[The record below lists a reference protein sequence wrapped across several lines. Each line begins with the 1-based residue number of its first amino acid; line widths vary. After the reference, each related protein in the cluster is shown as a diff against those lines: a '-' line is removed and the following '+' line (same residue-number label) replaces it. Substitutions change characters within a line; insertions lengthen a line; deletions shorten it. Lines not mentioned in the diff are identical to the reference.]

1 MIIHFSGPRDPRG
14 TFTAATNSVLVGR
27 VLETNQGLD
36 LYPDMRVSHH
46 HALIAYD
53 GSNYWVEDRNS
64 RNGTWVNG
72 QRIAAKTKL
81 NVGDVILVGET
92 RVEVVVPPELEEH
105 PPAGDLTSTVIA
117 AEPKQDL
124 IIPQEKKPGM
134 LSLVAV
140 RRRLAAFY
148 ELDTALST
156 LQAFGQL
163 ANVVNKHVQQAIPGA
178 ERCGLFLREGD
189 ELVFNGSLPESNTP
203 TASRSLL
210 HRAIEKR
217 EAFTWRIDESL
228 ITAMLTTSLS
238 RHGTQAAM
246 YAPLVWKDE
255 IQGVL
260 YVDNTSTPDAFEE
273 GDLRLMLALANQVG
287 MYVKNHALQAE
298 LHRSELVRAN
308 LLRHFSPKV
317 AERLIHELDERGSL
331 WLGGRAVNP
340 VTILVTDVREVQ
352 ELTDELRPDELVL
365 LLNDMFSALV
375 PIIFKYDGTV
385 DKYVSDS
392 IIAVF
397 GSPEP
402 DDNQWFKA
410 ASAALEMQQAM
421 RALADSWR
429 MRRRSACEIAIG
441 IHTGEAIHGFLGS
454 PERMEYTLVGET
466 VDIASRYC
474 NGAGGG
480 EILISP
486 QVYLHVAYLVDTG
499 PEMPLAER
507 HPRDESNLMAR
518 LVIGLKA

>member
-1 MIIHFSGPRDPRG
+1 MIINYTGPRDPKGKYVTKANR
-14 TFTAATNSVLVGR
+14 VIVGR
-27 VLETNQGLD
+27 VLTEGLD
-36 LYPDMRVSHH
+36 LFPDMRVSHH
-46 HALIAYD
+46 HAAISQENND
-53 GSNYWVEDRNS
+53 YWIEDQNS
-64 RNGTWVNG
+64 TNGTWVNQ
-72 QRIAAKTKL
+72 QRISAKTKL
-81 NVGDVILVGET
+81 HAGDTISVGET
-92 RVEVVVPPELEEH
+92 HLTVVIQPELEDH
-105 PPAGDLTSTVIA
+105 PPAGKLTSTIVA
-117 AEPKQDL
+117 AEPQHEL

-148 ELDTALST
+148 ALDTALST
-156 LQAFGQL
+156 LNVFEQL
-163 ANVVNKHVQQAIPGA
+163 AGVVNEHVRQAIPGA

-189 ELVFNGSLPESNTP
+189 ELVFKGSLPQSNTP

-210 HRAIEKR
+210 QRAIDKR

-228 ITAMLTTSLS
+228 LTTKLTASLS

-246 YAPLVWKDE
+246 YAPLVWRDE
-255 IQGVL
+255 MQGVL
-260 YVDNTSTPDAFEE
+260 YADNTSTPDAFEE
-273 GDLRLMLALANQVG
+273 GDLRLVLALANQVA

-298 LHRSELVRAN
+298 LQRSELVRAN

-317 AERLIHELDERGSL
+317 AERLLKELDERGSL

-340 VTILVTDVREVQ
+340 VTILVSDIRQ
-352 ELTDELRPDELVL
+352 FHDLMAELRPDELVI
-365 LLNDMFSALV
+365 LLNDMFGALV

-410 ASAALEMQQAM
+410 VSAALEMQQAM
-421 RALADSWR
+421 RVLVESWR
-429 MRRRSACEIAIG
+429 MRRRSACEIGIG
-441 IHTGEAIHGFLGS
+441 IHTGEAIHGFIGS
-454 PERMEYTLVGET
+454 PERMEYALIGET
-466 VDIASRYC
+466 LELALRYGD
-474 NGAGGG
+474 GAESG

-499 PEMPLAER
+499 PEMPNTVR
-507 HPRDESNLMAR
+507 HPRDESDLMAR
-518 LVIGLKA
+518 AVIGLKA